1 MDIDLGLLRTVERER
16 EIPFDE
22 LVRIIEQ
29 AILTAYAKHTSPD
42 GELPDGARAEL
53 DRKTGHVAVF
63 IPLTDETGAVICE

>member
-16 EIPFDE
+16 EIPFEE

-42 GELPDGARAEL
+42 GELPEGARRWTA
-53 DRKTGHVAVF
+53 RPVTSPSTCRSTTRTA
-63 IPLTDETGAVICE
+63 C